1 MNRFPN
7 ILGEIL
13 NIEEEDNDDLDV
25 LYAATRRSEGFSQ
38 GWLRRH
44 RGSVPGHRTVNR
56 GRVEGHER
64 LYRDYF
70 ATPCVYEGF
79 FRRRFRMSR
88 HLFLRI
94 VNEVEQYDPYFIQ
107 RTDAVGVL
115 GLSSLQKITA
125 AYRILAY
132 GTPADS
138 VDEYIRIGESTAI
151 ESLRRF
157 VKAVIA
163 MFGDHYLRSPNNIDI
178 ARLLQTGEQRGFPGM
193 LGSIDCMHWKWKNC
207 PTAWQG
213 MYTGHCHEPTII
225 LEAVAS
231 QDLWIWH
238 AFFGLPGSLNDINVL
253 DRSPVFTLL
262 ANGHAP
268 PVNYIINGHEYRMG
282 YYLADGIYPNWST
295 FVKTIPCPQG
305 LKKKHFAKAQESARK
320 DVERA
325 FGVLQARFAIVRGPA
340 RFWDEEIL
348 ADIMKACIIMHNM
361 VIEDEG
367 DIGNNDFDG
376 SDANPPVQVSHA
388 YTPELEDFMQTHYQI
403 RDSVTHSQLQSDL
416 IEHLW
421 QRHGD

>member
-7 ILGEIL
+7 TLGEIL
-13 NIEEEDNDDLDV
+13 NIEEEDNDDLHM
-25 LYAATRRSEGFSQ
+25 LYAATRRSEGFSH
-38 GWLRRH
+38 GRIRRH
-44 RGSVPGHRTVNR
+44 RGSVPGHRMINR
-56 GRVEGHER
+56 DRVEGHER

-70 ATPCVYEGF
+70 STPCVYESF
-79 FRRRFRMSR
+79 FRMRFRMSR
-88 HLFLRI
+88 PLFLRI

-107 RTDAVGVL
+107 RTDVIGVL
-115 GLSSLQKITA
+115 GLSSLQKIA
-125 AYRILAY
+125 DAYRILAY

-138 VDEYIRIGESTAI
+138 LDEYIRIGESTAI

-163 MFGDHYLRSPNNIDI
+163 MFGDHYLRSPNNINI
-178 ARLLQTGEQRGFPGM
+178 ARLLQTGEQQGFPGM

-213 MYTGHCHEPTII
+213 MYTSHCHEPIII

-238 AFFGLPGSLNDINVL
+238 AFFGLLGLLNDINVL
-253 DRSPVFTLL
+253 DRPPVFTLL
-262 ANGHAP
+262 SNGHAP
-268 PVNYIINGHEYRMG
+268 SVNYIINGHEYRMR
-282 YYLADGIYPNWST
+282 YYVADSIYPNWST

-305 LKKKHFAKAQESARK
+305 LKKKHFDKAQESARK

-340 RFWDEEIL
+340 R
-348 ADIMKACIIMHNM
+348 
-361 VIEDEG
+361 
-367 DIGNNDFDG
+367 
-376 SDANPPVQVSHA
+376 
-388 YTPELEDFMQTHYQI
+388 LEDFMQIHYQI
-403 RDSVTHSQLQSDL
+403 RDSATHSQLQSDL

-421 QRHGD
+421 ERHGDQ